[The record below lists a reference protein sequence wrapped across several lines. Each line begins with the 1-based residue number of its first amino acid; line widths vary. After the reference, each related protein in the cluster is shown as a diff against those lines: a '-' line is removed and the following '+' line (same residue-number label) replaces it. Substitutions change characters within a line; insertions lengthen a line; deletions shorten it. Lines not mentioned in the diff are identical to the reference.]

1 MSVIDSMSSREF
13 VFGSILLLSN
23 KLQIAGDGI
32 MEGLT
37 LKQWFLLIMMNIL
50 KMENGKETQTVT
62 EVAEST
68 GTSRQNVRK
77 MLDVLARKGFVVLTP
92 SPTDRRALNVGL
104 TERCYAFFA
113 RNERIGDKFLD
124 DLYESVTAGELEMVA
139 GVYRKLFVRLDAM
152 STNAERL
159 NYAAVDIK
167 HQDEHYEG

>member
-1 MSVIDSMSSREF
+1 MSVIDSMPSREF

-32 MEGLT
+32 MDGLT
-37 LKQWFLLIMMNIL
+37 MKQWFLLIMMNIL

-62 EVAEST
+62 EVAECT

-92 SPTDRRALNVGL
+92 SPTDRRALDVGL

-124 DLYESVTAGELEMVA
+124 DLYETVTAGELEMVA
-139 GVYRKLFVRLDAM
+139 GVCRKLFARLDAM

-159 NYAAVDIK
+159 N
-167 HQDEHYEG
+167 